1 MANLRGLPKELQKFY
16 EKHDALREKYELE
29 HQFNGYTERYY
40 NLAKKHEAICDA
52 IQSIAAAKKYKDK
65 YTSLKERVMA
75 IPCDYDEHG
84 NLGHVRD
91 ALLSLRSDIARGDF

>member
-1 MANLRGLPKELQKFY
+1 MKTLQSLPKELQKFY
-16 EKHDALREKYELE
+16 EKHDELREKYELE
-29 HQFNGYTERYY
+29 HQYNGCTERYY

-52 IQSIAAAKKYKDK
+52 IASIVTASEYKAKYVG
-65 YTSLKERVMA
+65 LKERVMA

-91 ALLSLRSDIARGDF
+91 ALLGLRSDIARGDF